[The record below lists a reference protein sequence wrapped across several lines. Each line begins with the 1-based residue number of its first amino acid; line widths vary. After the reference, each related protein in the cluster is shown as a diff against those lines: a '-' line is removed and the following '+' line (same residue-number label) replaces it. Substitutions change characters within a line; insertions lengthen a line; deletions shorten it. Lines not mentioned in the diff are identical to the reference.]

1 MEEKKLLN
9 KVIIFVFF
17 SHKKYSCSLITL
29 RLNNWCHIDYFNDVL
44 TTFLGFEHFSC
55 FAVCDQKA
63 LRFYQKYLNLCSEDE
78 RRPYRFETSWGRE
91 INDTIV
97 IFDRTTPLMFVKSRL
112 HSYFK
117 L

>member
-17 SHKKYSCSLITL
+17 SHKKYSRSLITL
-29 RLNNWCHIDYFNDVL
+29 RLNNIDIDYFNDVL

-78 RRPYRFETSWGRE
+78 RFRMKVLQVRNIMRAR
-91 INDTIV
+91 N
-97 IFDRTTPLMFVKSRL
+97 
-112 HSYFK
+112 
-117 L
+117 